1 MGTTIPIRTTTAKTA
16 TTGTAATETTTTE
29 TAITETAAPEPTP
42 EPTPAPVQPPVRT
55 PTPVPVA
62 SASPSPNDDEEDL
75 EHIGHDDTP
84 LAGFT
89 PAPTIE
95 PTIRPDESEE
105 SWALVNLIALIGTVA
120 AALAMTVS
128 FLRIRDDEESESR
141 RRGKSKLF
149 GLIPALVSIVAFVL
163 TEDMGSRMALVDKWT
178 IPMIVLL
185 LANGILAW
193 ITRSE
198 ESGDAA

>member
-1 MGTTIPIRTTTAKTA
+1 MDGNAVALDMKSDGI
-16 TTGTAATETTTTE
+16 GAA
-29 TAITETAAPEPTP
+29 
-42 EPTPAPVQPPVRT
+42 
-55 PTPVPVA
+55 
-62 SASPSPNDDEEDL
+62 